1 MKASFTKVETEKLT
15 GLSLTQ
21 LHYLNK
27 NNFIKPNK
35 FGRYNINQLIWLGVF
50 KAFRDKGYGYNSII
64 SILKTLFKNA
74 EKWDDFDLRNYAV
87 IEVSPSEKGLY
98 FHPKSDEIVNVLENF
113 IIQTSLLGY
122 LEKTDKILG
131 NLTEHTNYI
140 EINGKCFILIY
151 KIIQQIIVNSKDIDL
166 RFELDARK
174 ELAEIA

>member
-1 MKASFTKVETEKLT
+1 MKASFTKVECEKLI
-15 GLSLTQ
+15 GLTLTQ

-64 SILKTLFKNA
+64 SILKSLFKNA
-74 EKWDDFDLRNYAV
+74 EKWDDFDLKNYAC
-87 IEVSPSEKGLY
+87 IEISPNEGGFY
-98 FHPKSDEIVNVLENF
+98 FHPKSDEIIRTLENF
-113 IIQTSLLGY
+113 IVQASLLGY

-131 NLTEHTNYI
+131 NISENSNYI

-151 KIIQQIIVNSKDIDL
+151 KIITC
-166 RFELDARK
+166 
-174 ELAEIA
+174 